1 MERAVGMTSQVLCKH
16 KDLGFSLQD
25 PCKGVEGGIAV
36 SVTAMLGEKTEGP
49 TGLLAAQS
57 SRINKLCIQFFLSQ
71 KVRLRAGETAQG
83 VKALEAKPG
92 DLS

>member
-1 MERAVGMTSQVLCKH
+1 MCKH

-36 SVTAMLGEKTEGP
+36 SVTAVLGEKTEGP

-57 SRINKLCIQFFLSQ
+57 SRINKLYIQFFS
-71 KVRLRAGETAQG
+71 KSKTGEMAQG
-83 VKALEAKPG
+83 VKVLEAKPG
-92 DLS
+92 NLS